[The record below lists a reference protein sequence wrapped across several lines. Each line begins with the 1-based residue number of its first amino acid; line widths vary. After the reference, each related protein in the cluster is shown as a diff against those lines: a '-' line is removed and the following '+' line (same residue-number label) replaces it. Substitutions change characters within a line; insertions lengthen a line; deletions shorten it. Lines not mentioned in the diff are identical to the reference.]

1 MDKGIQVCARRKKTS
16 TTSSQS
22 QTEWTALRTKNA
34 ATQHLGEGKSYEK
47 YRENKANSKWTYDR
61 LKEEILCN
69 KDRLIGW
76 LMDEKLIDI
85 GVGNADIAMR

>member
-1 MDKGIQVCARRKKTS
+1 MDNGIQVCARSKKTS
-16 TTSSQS
+16 RMSSQS
-22 QTEWTALRTKNA
+22 QTEWTVLGTQDA

-47 YRENKANSKWTYDR
+47 YRENKAKSKWTYDR
-61 LKEEILCN
+61 LKEKILCN

-76 LMDEKLIDI
+76 LMDEKL